1 MIQPLSNRV
10 LIEPIIPSEYT
21 KSGLYVPREITTF
34 VADAWK
40 KEAIMQGKVLA
51 IGPGKDRIPM
61 TARVGQIV
69 TFSDTCSNRGRS
81 PGVNDRRRTRD
92 GSGFSTSSR
101 RWTLIGMAFM
111 E

>member
-21 KSGLYVPREITTF
+21 KSGLYVPRETTTF
-34 VADAWK
+34 VSDSWK
-40 KEAIMQGKVLA
+40 RETIIQGKVLA

-69 TFSDTCSNRGRS
+69 TFSDTC
-81 PGVNDRRRTRD
+81 TRE
-92 GSGFSTSSR
+92 FSTGDDKHMFIR
-101 RWTLIGMAFM
+101 DDDIVCY
-111 E
+111 EDV

>member
-51 IGPGKDRIPM
+51 IGPGKDSIPM

-69 TFSDTCSNRGRS
+69 TFSDTCARE
-81 PGVNDRRRTRD
+81 
-92 GSGFSTSSR
+92 FSTGDDKLMFIR
-101 RWTLIGMAFM
+101 DDDIVCIEEPA
-111 E
+111 